1 MKLAIESVQKKEMS
15 IRKASV
21 TFMVPKDSLQRRISG
36 KLKSIPADQLLKKL
50 LSSKTKV
57 LSDKQEEELAIYIKE
72 MDQMFYG
79 LSINDI
85 RHLVFEY
92 AEQRGIENPFNKT
105 KKMAGRDFVESFL
118 KRNASLSLRKPE
130 GVSLNRVFGLN
141 KKSVEQYF

>member
-1 MKLAIESVQKKEMS
+1 MYFQMVRNYVRKTSRGSWDKSQMKLAIESVQKKEMS

-36 KLKSIPADQLLKKL
+36 KLKSIPADQLHEKL
-50 LSSKTKV
+50 LSSNTKV

-85 RHLVFEY
+85 RHLVFEC
-92 AEQRGIENPFNKT
+92 AEQRGIENPLT
-105 KKMAGRDFVESFL
+105 RQERWQAET
-118 KRNASLSLRKPE
+118 
-130 GVSLNRVFGLN
+130 SLNLF
-141 KKSVEQYF
+141 

>member
-15 IRKASV
+15 IRKAS
-21 TFMVPKDSLQRRISG
+21 TFMVPKDSLQRPISG
-36 KLKSIPADQLLKKL
+36 KLKSIPADQLHKKL

-85 RHLVFEY
+85 WYLTLDIWYLNMLSKEELKILLTRQKRWQ
-92 AEQRGIENPFNKT
+92 AET
-105 KKMAGRDFVESFL
+105 L
-118 KRNASLSLRKPE
+118 
-130 GVSLNRVFGLN
+130 LNLF
-141 KKSVEQYF
+141 